1 MKTRPSRPT
10 LDSAILQK
18 IKDHQMTGLKP
29 SILMQNLDNSTIKM
43 STLPPFQG
51 ELHIAEAF

>member
-43 STLPPFQG
+43 STLPPF
-51 ELHIAEAF
+51 